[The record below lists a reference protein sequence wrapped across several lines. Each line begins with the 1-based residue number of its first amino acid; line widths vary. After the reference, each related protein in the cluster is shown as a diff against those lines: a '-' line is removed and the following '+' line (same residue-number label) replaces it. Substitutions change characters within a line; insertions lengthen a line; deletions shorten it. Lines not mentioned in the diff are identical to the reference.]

1 MRGSLLMMALL
12 YGGFPAQAHAAQLC
26 GWFVETVSGDSEH
39 DVEFWLESNE
49 RITFNY
55 EMTGKGFISDD
66 GSSTNYSPGSG
77 AFALEPGQAQK
88 PWSFGSTLAPGMH
101 VDITGEIHASK
112 RKLFDDAP
120 LPLLGKFV
128 YRRAVTESTEKPP
141 AAAGT
146 HQCFEATF
154 PETDY
159 SN

>member
-1 MRGSLLMMALL
+1 MTEKIGRS
-12 YGGFPAQAHAAQLC
+12 PDDEQTEPQAADGARA
-26 GWFVETVSGDSEH
+26 SG
-39 DVEFWLESNE
+39 
-49 RITFNY
+49 
-55 EMTGKGFISDD
+55 
-66 GSSTNYSPGSG
+66 
-77 AFALEPGQAQK
+77 ALEPGQAQK
-88 PWSFGSTLAPGMH
+88 PWSFGSTLGPGMH

-141 AAAGT
+141 AAAGA